1 MRELAPDA
9 PLVGHDGS
17 AAGPVGARLG
27 QQWSAPGGVAGAGE
41 EVRVEAR
48 GGEDAPRQRPCARAR
63 GEREQ
68 GGGRG
73 GGEGAEEECA
83 ERQQGTVAATTGR
96 HGVSALARSLIW
108 QAGRWQQWCGQRD
121 DA

>member
-1 MRELAPDA
+1 MTGAPKDTGASMLEGGGKIPWQQQEGRETRGPDA

-48 GGEDAPRQRPCARAR
+48 GGENAPR
-63 GEREQ
+63 
-68 GGGRG
+68 
-73 GGEGAEEECA
+73 
-83 ERQQGTVAATTGR
+83 
-96 HGVSALARSLIW
+96 
-108 QAGRWQQWCGQRD
+108 
-121 DA
+121 